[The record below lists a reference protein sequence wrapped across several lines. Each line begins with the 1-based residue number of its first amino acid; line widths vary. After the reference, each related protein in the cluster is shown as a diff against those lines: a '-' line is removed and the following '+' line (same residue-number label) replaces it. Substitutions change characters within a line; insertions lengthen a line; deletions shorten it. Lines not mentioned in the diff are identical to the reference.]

1 MAFETMFLGTK
12 KDGKGRTCFH
22 IFKAEVPTKALT
34 LFMEALDYEPS
45 CEAFEEENEGC
56 GDVVR
61 YSRDNFTDAAAR
73 VHAAYSNNETTVEN
87 DPDAKRV
94 LGLFE
99 KAVGFM
105 DEHDRDYIE
114 IGYF

>member
-12 KDGKGRTCFH
+12 KDATSRTCFH
-22 IFKAEVPTKALT
+22 SYNTNVPDEALK
-34 LFMEALDYEPS
+34 LFMEALNYEPN
-45 CEAFEEENEGC
+45 CDEFEDENEGC
-56 GDVVR
+56 GDVIR
-61 YSRDNFTDAAAR
+61 YERNDFIDAAAR
-73 VHAAYSNNETTVEN
+73 VHKACVAKGV
-87 DPDAKRV
+87 DPAEDPVAKKV

-105 DEHDRDYIE
+105 DENDRGYID